1 MKSLLLFPT
10 TIGKFELGRELT
22 DEEMSFVNF
31 QPTYKNT
38 GNTTSN
44 NRAVLKENVLTEI
57 EQFIQK
63 SVAEYVQTTY
73 VPRDDINL
81 QITQSWLNYCKP
93 GEYHHK
99 HVHPNSLVSGVFYV
113 KADKQNDKIMFYQD
127 GYQQLQIIPSEW
139 NVFNSRSWWIE
150 VNTGDLLLFPS
161 HLTHSVEP
169 VQNERISLSFNTFPF
184 GMIGDERNLTAL
196 KLN

>member
-99 HVHPNSLVSGVFYV
+99 HAHPNSLVSGVFYV

-184 GMIGDERNLTAL
+184 GMIGDERDLTAL